1 MGTRVRLIIILV
13 ALVLGAPAS
22 GAPLFQ
28 TSSKELGDG
37 KMDIVVTEIERRPR
51 TSVIDVTINTRGSS
65 VGSSMFIVCSLRKL
79 ARERGTRHIAKIEEH
94 PKPGQMLVGF
104 LRDATDDPALLG
116 PEFASVR
123 RPEGVLELE
132 QFAPLCGFL
141 K

>member
-1 MGTRVRLIIILV
+1 MGTRVRLIVVIV
-13 ALVLGAPAS
+13 ALVLGAPVS
-22 GAPLFQ
+22 SAPLFQ

-51 TSVIDVTINTRGSS
+51 TSVVDVKINT
-65 VGSSMFIVCSLRKL
+65 
-79 ARERGTRHIAKIEEH
+79 
-94 PKPGQMLVGF
+94 
-104 LRDATDDPALLG
+104 
-116 PEFASVR
+116 R